1 MPVKPGLEVLLEDQL
16 DLIQDQRVGIVVHPA
31 SVNARLEPTGDLL
44 FNHPGVNLTTILG
57 PQHGIQG
64 ETQDNMIEWEGF
76 RDPATELPVYSLY
89 GKTRS
94 PTREMLKNVDVVVF
108 DLQDVGARYYTYI
121 HTLALVMRACREHGK
136 SLVVLDRP
144 NPINGV
150 DTEGTVL
157 DPEFSSFVGLYPLA
171 MRHGMTVGELAL
183 YFNREFQIDCRLEIV
198 KMQGW
203 TRDMF
208 FSDTRLPWVLPSP
221 NMPTLE
227 TALVYPGL
235 CLLEGT
241 NVSEGRG
248 TTRPFE
254 LSGAPWITPARMVEQ
269 LDRLDQPGVVFRPVH
284 FTPTFHKWAG
294 ESIGGVQIHV
304 SDRAAFRPVL
314 TGLALLTLYRKAGEG
329 RFAWKSPPYEYEEEK
344 PPIDILCGTDRIRQL
359 IEAEA
364 GLDELQDS
372 WRTGLEEFLEI
383 RRGYLLY

>member
-16 DLIQDQRVGIVVHPA
+16 DLIQDQRVGIIVHPA
-31 SVNARLEPTGDLL
+31 SINSRLEPTGDLF
-44 FNHPGVNLTTILG
+44 FNHPDVHLTTIMG
-57 PQHGIQG
+57 PQHGLQG
-64 ETQDNMIEWEGF
+64 ETQDNMIEWEDCY
-76 RDPATELPVYSLY
+76 DPATDLPVYSLY

-94 PTREMLKNVDVVVF
+94 PTQEMLKNVDVVVF

-121 HTLALVMRACREHGK
+121 HTLALVMKACREQGK

-157 DPEFSSFVGLYPLA
+157 DPDFSSFVGLYPLA

-221 NMPTLE
+221 NLPTLE
-227 TALVYPGL
+227 TALVYPGM

-254 LSGAPWITPARMVEQ
+254 LSGAPWITPARMIEQ
-269 LDRLDQPGVVFRPVH
+269 LDSLNLPGVVFRPVH

-294 ESIGGVQIHV
+294 ERIGGVQIHV
-304 SDRAAFRPVL
+304 SDRRAFRPVL
-314 TGLALLTLYRKAGEG
+314 TGLALLTLYRQMGEV
-329 RFAWKSPPYEYEEEK
+329 RFAWKSPPYEYEDEK
-344 PPIDILCGTDRIRQL
+344 LPIDILCGTDQIRQL

-364 GLDELQDS
+364 DLDELQES
-372 WRTGLEEFLEI
+372 WRTGLEQFREI
-383 RRGYLLY
+383 RREYLLY

>member
-1 MPVKPGLEVLLEDQL
+1 MTVKPGLEVLLEDQL
-16 DLIQDQRVGIVVHPA
+16 DPIQDQRVGIIVHPA
-31 SVNARLEPTGDLL
+31 SVNSRLEPTGDLM
-44 FNHPGVNLTTILG
+44 FKHPGVYLTTILG

-64 ETQDNMIEWEGF
+64 ETQDNMIEWEDCY
-76 RDPATELPVYSLY
+76 DPATELPVYSLY
-89 GKTRS
+89 GRSRS
-94 PTREMLKNVDVVVF
+94 PTREMLNGVDVLVF

-121 HTLALVMRACREHGK
+121 QTLALVMTACREQGK

-157 DPEFSSFVGLYPLA
+157 DPDFSSFVGLYPLA
-171 MRHGMTVGELAL
+171 MRHGLTVGELAL
-183 YFNREFQIDCRLEIV
+183 YLNLEFQIDCRLEIV
-198 KMQGW
+198 KMQSW

-241 NVSEGRG
+241 NISEGRG

-269 LDRLDQPGVVFRPVH
+269 LDRLDLPGVVFRPVH

-314 TGLALLTLYRKAGEG
+314 TGLALLTLYRQMGED

-344 PPIDILCGTDRIRQL
+344 LPIDILCGTDRIRQL

>member
-1 MPVKPGLEVLLEDQL
+1 
-16 DLIQDQRVGIVVHPA
+16 
-31 SVNARLEPTGDLL
+31 
-44 FNHPGVNLTTILG
+44 
-57 PQHGIQG
+57 
-64 ETQDNMIEWEGF
+64 
-76 RDPATELPVYSLY
+76 
-89 GKTRS
+89 
-94 PTREMLKNVDVVVF
+94 MLNGVDVLVF

-121 HTLALVMRACREHGK
+121 QTLALVMKACREQGK

-157 DPEFSSFVGLYPLA
+157 DPDFSSFVGLYPLA
-171 MRHGMTVGELAL
+171 IRHGLTVGELAL
-183 YFNREFQIDCRLEIV
+183 YLNLEFQIDCRLEIV

-208 FSDTRLPWVLPSP
+208 FSETQLPWVLPSP

-227 TALVYPGL
+227 TALVYPGM

-269 LDRLDQPGVVFRPVH
+269 LDRMDLPGVVFRPVH

-294 ESIGGVQIHV
+294 ERIGGVQIHV

-314 TGLALLTLYRKAGEG
+314 TGLALLTLYRQMGED

-344 PPIDILCGTDRIRQL
+344 LPIDILCGTDRIRHL
-359 IEAEA
+359 IEAGA
-364 GLDELQDS
+364 GLDELEGS
-372 WRTGLEEFLEI
+372 WRTELEEFREV
-383 RRGYLLY
+383 RQKYLLY